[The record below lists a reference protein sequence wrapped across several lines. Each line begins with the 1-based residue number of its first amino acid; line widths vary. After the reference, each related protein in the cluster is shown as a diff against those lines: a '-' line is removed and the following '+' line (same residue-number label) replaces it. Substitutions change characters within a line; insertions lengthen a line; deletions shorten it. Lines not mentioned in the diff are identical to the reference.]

1 MTHNYHRVDGLTDEE
16 YDSAVEDLKFMK
28 DLYCWNGLTNLKRIL
43 MSHLYYRELGRKV
56 RLMIELFAN
65 FQSPNGMSPE
75 TFSRLREY
83 RFGFETRTLKLL
95 RFSDPVA
102 VHRKAPKNRWRTNK
116 AHYARQMD
124 EVVSAVARDMLPG
137 DRDLER
143 RISENRRRWES
154 RDMPSVKRFKRTKK
168 CRKARKRETR

>member
-1 MTHNYHRVDGLTDEE
+1 MTHNYHRVDGLTNDE
-16 YDSAVEDLKFMK
+16 YASAVEDLKFMK
-28 DLYCWNGLTNLKRIL
+28 DLYCWNGLANLKRIL
-43 MSHLYYRELGRKV
+43 MSHLYYRELGPKV

-75 TFSRLREY
+75 AFSRLREY
-83 RFGFETRTLKLL
+83 RFDFETRILKLL

-102 VHRKAPKNRWRTNK
+102 VHRTSPKNRWRTNK

-124 EVVSAVARDMLPG
+124 EVVSAVARDVLPG
-137 DRDLER
+137 DGDLEK
-143 RISENRRRWES
+143 RISENRRRWAS
-154 RDMPSVKRFKRTKK
+154 RDMPSVKRFKK